1 MIHYFYLNNFLNM
14 YNDKLKWKILSEV
27 SYWELNRN
35 QIAKKYNISYA
46 TIARWIEETD
56 IKNEKVKEDIDDNKL
71 IKHFNIVFL
80 ILFWVLILLLIN
92 MLL

>member
-1 MIHYFYLNNFLNM
+1 M